1 MTNILSINIYLTH
14 QALGDLFVDRNPSE
28 IDLSKS

>member
-1 MTNILSINIYLTH
+1 MTNILSINIYRTH
-14 QALGDLFVDRNPSE
+14 QALGYLFVDRNPSE